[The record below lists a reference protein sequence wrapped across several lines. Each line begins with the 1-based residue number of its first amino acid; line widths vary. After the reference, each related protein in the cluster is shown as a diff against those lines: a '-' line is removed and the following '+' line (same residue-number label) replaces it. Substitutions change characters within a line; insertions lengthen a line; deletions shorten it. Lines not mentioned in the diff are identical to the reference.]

1 MLGYSLS
8 RPFESRHLLYI
19 TDASTFAGENVF
31 GSLSK
36 EITESKIVRTFCVGF
51 HRSQGNSPL

>member
-8 RPFESRHLLYI
+8 RPFESRHRRYI
-19 TDASTFAGENVF
+19 TLASTLAGENVF

-36 EITESKIVRTFCVGF
+36 EITESRIVRTF
-51 HRSQGNSPL
+51 